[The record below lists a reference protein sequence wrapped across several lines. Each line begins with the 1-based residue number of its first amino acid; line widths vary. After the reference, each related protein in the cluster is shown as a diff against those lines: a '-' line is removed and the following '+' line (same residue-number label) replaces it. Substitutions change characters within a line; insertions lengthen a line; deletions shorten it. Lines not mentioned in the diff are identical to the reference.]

1 MASFQGNII
10 SLFLHCVFL
19 NRRKIVV
26 KRNTMWKYD
35 VSPVPHQ
42 ISLLGFITWREKC
55 RIINLNFSFSLL
67 SPPYV
72 RLYFTWFRIA
82 LFFDTLKKFFK
93 TSIDIL
99 DDCQRNDKVANILME
114 RVMGKVDES
123 LFSEEE
129 TSSQSSEMR

>member
-1 MASFQGNII
+1 
-10 SLFLHCVFL
+10 
-19 NRRKIVV
+19 
-26 KRNTMWKYD
+26 MWKYD

-42 ISLLGFITWREKC
+42 ISLLGFITRREKC

-93 TSIDIL
+93 TSMDIL
-99 DDCQRNDKVANILME
+99 DDCQRNDKVENILME
-114 RVMGKVDES
+114 SVMGKVDES